1 VAVGFWCVREMPQG
15 NEEWRLHPLPPC
27 SEANATCPPPTRLE
41 GIYHLITFK
50 GMLSSYVVGSACVG
64 YLMAPG
70 EFNTKDFLLT
80 TTGTAFTVLSA
91 NAWNQIY
98 ESESDSRMHRTSR
111 RYLPSGGCHK
121 TAIGFAVVTGVIG
134 GVILWRYV
142 NPLAST
148 LAVSNI
154 ALYGAIYTPL
164 KQMHWINTWIGSIV
178 GAIPPMIGWAGKTG
192 GMEPGSWVLGGLL
205 FFWQMPHFMSIAW
218 KNQEDYERGGYKML
232 VNTNKEQVPGVAFRY
247 SLPLLLLGP
256 LSYGSGITSKWF
268 MVSAFIPSAFA
279 VAAAYP
285 FWQQPTMENA
295 RKLFLSS
302 LITLPTFCILLVAH
316 RVDHTKGF
324 DFISSFARG
333 LPNRVIDN
341 VRSLLT
347 G

>member
-1 VAVGFWCVREMPQG
+1 
-15 NEEWRLHPLPPC
+15 
-27 SEANATCPPPTRLE
+27 
-41 GIYHLITFK
+41 
-50 GMLSSYVVGSACVG
+50 MLSSYVVGSTAVG

-70 EFNTKDFLLT
+70 EFNTRDFLLT
-80 TTGTAFTVLSA
+80 TTGTALTVLSA
-91 NAWNQIY
+91 NAWNQIV
-98 ESESDSRMHRTSR
+98 ESDSDSMMHRTSR

-121 TAIGFAVVTGVIG
+121 TAICFAVVTGAAG

-142 NPLAST
+142 NPLASS

-154 ALYGAIYTPL
+154 ALYGMIYTPL
-164 KQMHWINTWIGSIV
+164 KQKHWINTWIGSVV

-192 GMEPGSWVLGGLL
+192 GMEAGSWVLGGLL

-256 LSYGSGITSKWF
+256 LSYGSGMTSRWF
-268 MVSAFIPSAFA
+268 MATSFFPSTFA

-285 FWQQPTMENA
+285 FWRQPTMENA

-302 LITLPTFCILLVAH
+302 LITLPAFCLLLVAH
-316 RVDHTKGF
+316 RVDHASTS
-324 DFISSFARG
+324 DSITSFVRG
-333 LPNRVIDN
+333 LQNRVIGN
-341 VRSLLT
+341 VRSLLI